1 MADINLTSGD
11 DTYEHTVGKPYSN
24 IRALAGNDKIT
35 LHGNGW
41 VIGGEG
47 NDLIV
52 NDVFDW
58 ISGGAAYWDS
68 PNSVYID
75 LEAGYAL
82 DGYGTR
88 DTLVNIRSTA
98 TPGKD
103 GDVALGTSK
112 SDEVWLNVFWKNR
125 SPGSATVDL
134 RDGVDGVNIH
144 MQIPRESFQ
153 IDVSLDGKTAYLTA
167 ENYKVKLLNVETVM
181 FRRDVDGKNFDE
193 KVRLLD
199 LIDFTKVG
207 AATLI
212 ENKSDAW
219 SVASGKA
226 LTYSFM
232 SSAPSYGGTEGGTG
246 FSAPTVAYI
255 DAVKTIFAR
264 LSQETGLT
272 FNEVTDNATSYGQL
286 RFGANQQ
293 ASTKGYAYIPGQVKD
308 DRAGDVWLDL
318 ETLQVMAKGQ
328 EGWEVLLHEIGH
340 ALGLSHPH
348 SESEVGAT
356 TKLLNTWNNNAYTVM
371 SSSQSAN
378 KLWQSWF
385 GPLDIQALQSLY
397 GVSKSTAVSNANDVY
412 KIPLTQGLGM
422 DTLRD
427 VGGAQDVLDLSAQ
440 SLGVWIDLKPGSY
453 SSIGTTSLGYA
464 AIDNLYIDSSSMIE
478 NAVGTKSDDVM
489 YGNDANNIFY
499 EGGGNDKID
508 GRVGLDTVVFVEAR
522 AGYAVSKSSINS
534 SWYVEARNGALGS
547 DEVLNVERL
556 QFADTKIALDVD
568 ANPAMAA
575 KLIGV
580 ILGGSW
586 VDSLFISGLALGILD
601 NGYTPAALAKLG
613 LESAMFVGMAGSAG
627 NKDFYNLVY
636 KNVYGKAPDAATLQS
651 ALSQMDS
658 GKATQADMV
667 MKLVDVPQNLI
678 NIDLVGIQ
686 LNGFEYVG

>member
-11 DTYEHTVGKPYSN
+11 DTYEHVVGKPFAN
-24 IRALAGNDKIT
+24 INGLAGNDKII

-41 VIGGEG
+41 AIGGAG
-47 NDLIV
+47 NDVIV

-58 ISGGAAYWDS
+58 VSGGAAYWDA
-68 PNSVYID
+68 PNAVFID

-103 GDVALGTSK
+103 GDVVLGTSK

-134 RDGVDGVNIH
+134 RDGVDSVNVH
-144 MQIPRESFQ
+144 MQIPRENFQ

-181 FRRDVDGKNFDE
+181 FRRSVDGQNLDE

-246 FSAPTVAYI
+246 FTAPTAAYK

-272 FNEVTDNATSYGQL
+272 FNEVIDSGTTYGQL

-293 ASTKGYAYIPGQVKD
+293 TATKGYAYIPGQTKD
-308 DRAGDVWLDL
+308 DRAGDVWLDV

-348 SESEVGAT
+348 SESEVGT
-356 TKLLNTWNNNAYTVM
+356 STKLLNAWNNNAYTVM

-378 KLWQSWF
+378 KLWQAWF
-385 GPLDIQALQSLY
+385 GALDIQALQSLY
-397 GVSKSTAVSNANDVY
+397 GASKSTSVSTANDVY
-412 KIPLTQGLGM
+412 KLPLTQGLGM
-422 DTLRD
+422 DTLKD
-427 VGGAQDVLDLSAQ
+427 AGGAQDVLDLSAQ
-440 SLGVWIDLKPGSY
+440 SLGVWVDLKPGSY
-453 SSIGTTSLGYA
+453 SSIGTTSSGYA
-464 AIDNLYIDSSSMIE
+464 AINNLYIDSATVIE
-478 NAVGTKSDDVM
+478 NVVGTKSDDAM
-489 YGNDANNIFY
+489 YGNDVNNIFY

-508 GRVGLDTVVFVEAR
+508 GRSGLDTVVFVEAR
-522 AGYAVSKSSINS
+522 AGYKVSKSTVNS
-534 SWYVEARNGALGS
+534 NWYVEAKNGVLGS

-601 NGYTPAALAKLG
+601 NGYSPATLARLG
-613 LESAMFVGMAGSAG
+613 LESTMFVGLAGSAS

-636 KNVYGKAPDAATLQS
+636 KNVYGKLPDAATLQT

-686 LNGFEYVG
+686 LNGFEYVS